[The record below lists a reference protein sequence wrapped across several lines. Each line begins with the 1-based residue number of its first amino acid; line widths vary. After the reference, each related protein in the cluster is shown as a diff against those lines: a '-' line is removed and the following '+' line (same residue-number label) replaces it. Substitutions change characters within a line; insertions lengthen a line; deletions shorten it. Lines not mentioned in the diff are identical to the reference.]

1 MRKLICTV
9 LLGLSAALAPLAAQ
23 ADDNGVVVGFPLAL
37 SGFVAPYDDG
47 PYKAALLAIDDIN
60 AKGGLLN
67 EKITTVDADTKS
79 DPGQGAAAATDVL
92 GKGARMVM
100 VTCDFDF
107 GAPAAL
113 VAQSQNVIAF
123 SSCAADPKFG
133 AQGIG
138 PDAYTLSTAN
148 VAQGTLLAEW
158 AYKQAGFKK
167 AYLLKDTMVEYTKSL
182 CDSFETRWAELAG
195 ADTIVGK
202 DTYHGINDTS
212 IAGQITRLKAADPKP
227 DFVMFCGAINGA
239 SAVRQIRAAGVD
251 LPLLAGESM
260 DGAYWLDSVPNLSN
274 FYVLTYGSVFG
285 NDPDPKVNDF
295 VDRFKAKF
303 GAAPVTGH
311 ALTGY
316 SVVEAWAHAVEQAG
330 SFDTDKVRAELD
342 KFSKVPLLVGATS
355 FTPDLHINVDRPM
368 LIMKIV
374 DGKHQPVGRFAAE
387 KPPVIKF

>member
-1 MRKLICTV
+1 MKTLIYFTMV
-9 LLGLSAALAPLAAQ
+9 GLFAALAPSVATAG
-23 ADDNGVVVGFPLAL
+23 DDVTVGFPIAL

-47 PYKAALLAIDDIN
+47 PHKAALLAIDDLN
-60 AKGGLLN
+60 AKGGLLGK
-67 EKITTVDADTKS
+67 KIVTTQADTKS
-79 DPGQGAAAATDVL
+79 DPGQGGSAASDVL
-92 GKGARMVM
+92 GKGAKMVM

-113 VAQSQNVIAF
+113 VAQSQNTIAF

-138 PDAYTLSTAN
+138 PDAFTLSTAN
-148 VAQGTLLAEW
+148 VAQGALLAEW
-158 AYKQAGFKK
+158 AFKQPGFKK

-182 CDSFETRWAELAG
+182 CDSFEARWTELAG
-195 ADTIVGK
+195 ADAIVGK
-202 DTYHGINDTS
+202 DTYHGVNDTS
-212 IAGQITRLKAADPKP
+212 IAGQITRLKSAKDQP

-239 SAVRQIRAAGVD
+239 SAVRQIRAAGVT

-260 DGAYWLDSVPNLSN
+260 DGSFWLDAVPNLSN
-274 FYVLTYGSVFG
+274 FYVLTYGSIFG

-295 VDRFKAKF
+295 VNRFKAKF
-303 GAAPVTGH
+303 GSPPVTGH

-316 SVVEAWAHAVEQAG
+316 SVIEAWADAVQKAG
-330 SFDTDKVRAELD
+330 SFDTDKVRAELE
-342 KFSKVPLLVGATS
+342 KFSKAPLLVGATT
-355 FTPDLHINVDRPM
+355 FTPDLHINLDRPM

-374 DGKHQPVGRFAAE
+374 DGQHQSVGRVAAE